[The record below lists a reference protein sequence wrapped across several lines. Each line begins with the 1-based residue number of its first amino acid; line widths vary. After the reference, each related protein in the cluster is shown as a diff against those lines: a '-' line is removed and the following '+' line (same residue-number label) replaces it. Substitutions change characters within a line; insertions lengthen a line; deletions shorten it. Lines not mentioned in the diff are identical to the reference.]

1 MPKPSLRWLAPA
13 ALLLALAAAGEVL
26 TSEPPASSREILQ
39 SLFRS
44 IPADDFDYDAGERL
58 ARLQEALDALRAAT
72 AEDAGAASCNRYC
85 DDRSTVLE
93 NSCGV
98 MLQPSAAR
106 SRAVCHARVVEMNAQ
121 CRAGCR
127 R

>member
-13 ALLLALAAAGEVL
+13 SLALALAAAGGAL
-26 TSEPPASSREILQ
+26 PSEPLTSSRELLQ
-39 SLFRS
+39 SLFRN

-58 ARLQEALDALRAAT
+58 AQVQEALDALRPAAT
-72 AEDAGAASCNRYC
+72 GQGAASCHRYC
-85 DDRSTVLE
+85 DERSTVLE

-106 SRAVCHARVVEMNAQ
+106 SRAVCHARVVEMNMQ
-121 CRAGCR
+121 CRAGCGR
-127 R
+127 